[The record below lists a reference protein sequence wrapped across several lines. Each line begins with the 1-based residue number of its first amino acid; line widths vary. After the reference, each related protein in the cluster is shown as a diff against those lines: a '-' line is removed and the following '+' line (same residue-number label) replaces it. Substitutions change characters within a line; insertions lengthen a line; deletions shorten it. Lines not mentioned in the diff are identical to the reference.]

1 MSKKVVATDT
11 APPPAGAYSQAV
23 LADGP
28 FLFIS
33 GQTPRTAD
41 GTRLTDASIEAK
53 TRQALDNLAAV
64 ANAAGLSLNDAV
76 KVTVYLKDLAAK
88 PVFER
93 VYRNYFSDP
102 APARTIVQ
110 SSFIDFD
117 LEIDAILQARRGNRQ
132 A

>member
-1 MSKKVVATDT
+1 MSKNVVATDT
-11 APPPAGAYSQAV
+11 APPPAGTYSQAV

-41 GTRLTDASIEAK
+41 GTRLTGASLEAK
-53 TRQALDNLAAV
+53 ARQALDNLAAV

-88 PVFER
+88 PEFEN
-93 VYRNYFSDP
+93 VYRDYFADP
-102 APARTIVQ
+102 APARSIVQ

-117 LEIDAILQARRGNRQ
+117 LEIDAILQARRGDRE